1 MVYSNILQ
9 TIGKTPLVQINR
21 LNKANST
28 ILAKVEAFNPGGS
41 VKDRIAF
48 QMVSDALD
56 SGKITKETILIEPT
70 SGNTGI
76 GLAMV
81 SAALGM
87 KLILVMPSSMSEERK
102 KLIKGYGASLELT
115 DPKLGMQGSIDRAIK
130 LTKEY
135 SNSIILQQFE
145 NPSNPKAHYINTAI
159 EILEDTRVDVFVAG
173 IGTGGTVSGVGKYL
187 KEKNPN
193 TKVFGVEPLGSNIL
207 NGGNVGP
214 HVIQGIGANF
224 IPKNLNQEII
234 DGYIDVKDED
244 ALETS
249 RRLMKEEG
257 IAVGISSGAAMWA
270 ALELAKNPE
279 FEGKKIVVILPDTA
293 ERYLSTKL
301 FEI

>member
-102 KLIKGYGASLELT
+102 KIIKGYGASLELT
-115 DPKLGMQGSIDRAIK
+115 DPKLGMQGSIDRAIE

-159 EILEDTRVDVFVAG
+159 EILEDTSVDVFVAG

>member
-115 DPKLGMQGSIDRAIK
+115 DPKLGMQGSIDRAIE

-159 EILEDTRVDVFVAG
+159 EILEDTSVDVFVAG

>member
-115 DPKLGMQGSIDRAIK
+115 DPKLGMQGSIDRAIE

-159 EILEDTRVDVFVAG
+159 EILEDTSVDVFVAG

-234 DGYIDVKDED
+234 DGYIDVKDEN